1 MKRILDKTDNGEL
14 WAEITAGLTVYHIDG
29 LNGYHVATNK
39 PAVAKREWAKLNA
52 SRGAEKQ
59 GVPV

>member
-1 MKRILDKTDNGEL
+1 MKRVLDKTDNGEL
-14 WAEITAGLTVYHIDG
+14 WMEISAGLTVYHIDG
-29 LNGYHVATNK
+29 AAGYHVATNK

>member
-1 MKRILDKTDNGEL
+1 MKRVLDKTDNGEL
-14 WAEITAGLTVYHIDG
+14 WMEISAGLTVYHIDG

-39 PAVAKREWAKLNA
+39 PAVAKREWAKLNT

>member
-1 MKRILDKTDNGEL
+1 MRKTLDKTERGEL
-14 WAEITAGLTVYHIDG
+14 WMEFTAGLTVYHITGPD
-29 LNGYHVATNK
+29 GYHVATNK

-59 GVPV
+59 GAAS